1 MTCRLLV
8 ADGHW
13 LIRCGLR
20 SVLHGVGGN
29 EVIGEAADTR
39 AVLAHT
45 LALAP
50 DIALI
55 DLRLPD
61 DGGLSALRLI
71 KQQRHTQKVILLC
84 DGTGEHTVREALRA
98 GCDGYVR
105 KDASSNELLAAIR
118 GVQGGQVY
126 LDAEISRRMVL
137 ADHRRETQGHSG
149 PLHALSARE
158 LAVFNLVGAGCTNRV
173 AAERLQLSP
182 KTVEKY
188 RAAVMQKL
196 RLRTAVDLRLL
207 ALQLGEGQASA
218 AGAAAGAAAVAG
230 DSEANRG
237 TRFASS

>member
-1 MTCRLLV
+1 MTCRLLL

-29 EVIGEAADTR
+29 EVVGEAADSRT
-39 AVLAHT
+39 ALSLT
-45 LALAP
+45 LELAP
-50 DIALI
+50 DIALLC
-55 DLRLPD
+55 LRLPD
-61 DGGLSALRLI
+61 DGGLSVLRLI
-71 KQQRHTQKVILLC
+71 KHQRRAQKVILLC
-84 DGTGEHTVREALRA
+84 DGSGEHTVREALRA
-98 GCDGYVR
+98 GCDGFVR
-105 KDASSNELLAAIR
+105 KDASSTELLAAIR
-118 GVQGGQVY
+118 SVQAGQVY

-137 ADHRRETQGHSG
+137 SDHRRETQGQSG

-196 RLRTAVDLRLL
+196 RLRSAVDLRLL
-207 ALQLGEGQASA
+207 ALQLADVQSG
-218 AGAAAGAAAVAG
+218 AGAGAGAGSAEG
-230 DSEANRG
+230 G
-237 TRFASS
+237 TIHSGRFASPT